1 MVQESLVLECLE
13 KLSRLSLGCIELR
26 TQVLPQVSYLC
37 GQLTPDLFLHRG
49 ASLLMAGLMD
59 YYTVPVWTEQL
70 ASEILDFPSCANCFD
85 TWADNDEEGRRMLV
99 CSR

>member
-1 MVQESLVLECLE
+1 MNYV
-13 KLSRLSLGCIELR
+13 
-26 TQVLPQVSYLC
+26 C

-59 YYTVPVWTEQL
+59 YYTLPVWTEHLLQQ
-70 ASEILDFPSCANCFD
+70 ILDSPSCANCFD
-85 TWADNDEEGRRMLV
+85 VWADNDEEGRMLV